1 MKIKI
6 ETNSI
11 DYNELKTAL
20 EQHFEGTYTFKERS
34 KNFVVASKS
43 KTAGANI
50 MVRKNAVIVG
60 GNFPTMG
67 GQMLFVLTILL
78 LGVLIPLIIYF
89 AAFHKK
95 LKAVENE
102 IGDFIK
108 DQYPDAL
115 RA

>member
-1 MKIKI
+1 MKIKT
-6 ETNSI
+6 EANAI
-11 DYNELKTAL
+11 DYNELKAAL
-20 EQHFEGTYTFKERS
+20 EEHFQGKYTFKERS
-34 KNFVVASKS
+34 KNFVVAAKS

-50 MVRKNAVIVG
+50 LVRKNAVMVN

-78 LGVLIPLIIYF
+78 LGVLIPLIVYF
-89 AAFHKK
+89 AAYHKK
-95 LKAVENE
+95 MKAVENE

-108 DQYPDAL
+108 DRYADHL